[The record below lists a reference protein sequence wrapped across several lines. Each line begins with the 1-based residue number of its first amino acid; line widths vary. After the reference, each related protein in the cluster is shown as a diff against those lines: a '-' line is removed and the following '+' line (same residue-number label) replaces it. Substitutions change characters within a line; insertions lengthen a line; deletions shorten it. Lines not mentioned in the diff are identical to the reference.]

1 MGWKNVKEHYR
12 IDHQV
17 QVTNE
22 GICIGSPYIHA
33 IIIISLD
40 GALIKED
47 DRTLND
53 KLSRYQAEMKADPDK
68 LRDLVLSEDKFS
80 SSIPVYTYDG
90 ATIVQKFCEK
100 LGWPNV
106 THDGAMMYD
115 NTFFAD
121 REAAVEAA
129 KRNCKAA
136 ILLRRSEIAGLR
148 SSIASSSD
156 RLDELLSQ
164 AKELGMSD
172 FAEMKPSQQPT
183 LQVTNPATIA
193 QFVSALGDHGV
204 KLPLLPTE
212 DDVGTLTDA
221 DGNPVLVVDV
231 NRERSDEDVAWIV
244 GMIQVAV
251 NTCGGFKAQRREV
264 LDE

>member
-33 IIIISLD
+33 IIVISLD
-40 GALIKED
+40 GTLIKEN

-90 ATIVQKFCEK
+90 ATIVQKFCEE

-129 KRNCKAA
+129 KRNCEAA
-136 ILLRRSEIAGLR
+136 ILLRTSEIAGLR

-164 AKELGMSD
+164 AKELGLSNIPEIMNHQAQARNIPDWQPARRKLLEISQRLIKWDTD
-172 FAEMKPSQQPT
+172 FPVNCWNGYAGLKELDKI
-183 LQVTNPATIA
+183 IA
-193 QFVSALGDHGV
+193 
-204 KLPLLPTE
+204 
-212 DDVGTLTDA
+212 DA
-221 DGNPVLVVDV
+221 K
-231 NRERSDEDVAWIV
+231 
-244 GMIQVAV
+244 VAV
-251 NTCGGFKAQRREV
+251 HQAGAFYE
-264 LDE
+264 DEFGTNHPPEKEGNSDGR

>member
-33 IIIISLD
+33 IIVISLD
-40 GALIKED
+40 GTLVKED

-53 KLSRYQAEMKADPDK
+53 KLSRYQAEMKADPGK

-90 ATIVQKFCEK
+90 ATIVPKFCEE

-129 KRNCKAA
+129 KRNCEAA

-164 AKELGMSD
+164 AKDLGLSNIPEIVNHQDQARNIPDWQPARRKLLEISQRLIKWDTDFPVNCWNGYAGLKELD
-172 FAEMKPSQQPT
+172 KI
-183 LQVTNPATIA
+183 IA
-193 QFVSALGDHGV
+193 
-204 KLPLLPTE
+204 
-212 DDVGTLTDA
+212 DA
-221 DGNPVLVVDV
+221 K
-231 NRERSDEDVAWIV
+231 
-244 GMIQVAV
+244 VAV
-251 NTCGGFKAQRREV
+251 HQAGASYE
-264 LDE
+264 DEFGTNHPLEKEGNSDGR